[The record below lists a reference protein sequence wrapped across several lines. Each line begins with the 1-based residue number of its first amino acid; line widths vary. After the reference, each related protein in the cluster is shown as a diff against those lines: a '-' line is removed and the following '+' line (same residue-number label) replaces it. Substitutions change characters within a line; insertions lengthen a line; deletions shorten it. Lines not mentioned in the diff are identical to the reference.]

1 MPPLSYTLIHP
12 SARLSDAERATLL
25 AAMEQMLQDSP
36 PIQGEGEPED
46 ED

>member
-1 MPPLSYTLIHP
+1 VIHP
-12 SARLSDAERATLL
+12 SARLSDAERVTLL
-25 AAMEQMLQDSP
+25 AAMRQMLRDAP